1 MSTEKKFRVSLVPC
15 DNYEK
20 NTVRSAMRELLAPLG
35 GLDFVSPGMT
45 VAIKANLVT
54 GAAENKAVTTHPE
67 LVAALCEMLVERG
80 AEVIVGDSPGGLF
93 TRGALQSAYRGAGY
107 ERIKETGAKLN
118 LDTSVRKAV
127 FPEAVS
133 AKAFDYTGWLYQA
146 DVIIDF
152 AKLKTHAMLRMTCS
166 AKNLFGVVPGT
177 TKPEYHMRFPE
188 PAAFANMLVDLN
200 EYFRPKIRLAIVD
213 AVDGME
219 GNGPTSGTPRHIGV
233 LAASEVTYAVDLIC
247 ASLIGMQR
255 SDILYL
261 EEAWKRGVAPGS
273 RKEIELCGSRP
284 EKYAIPDFKRNTLKQ
299 SISFGSE
306 GAVGRL
312 TAGFLKIALASGPR
326 VTKKECTGCGKC
338 SRTCP
343 AHAILMTDGKP
354 VVNRHK
360 CIGCFCCQEFC
371 PTGAMKVHHTLLA
384 RAMASLG
391 KGKQ

>member
-107 ERIKETGAKLN
+107 ERIEETGAKLN

-127 FPEAVS
+127 FPEAIS
-133 AKAFDYTGWLYQA
+133 AKAFDYTGWLDQA

-200 EYFRPKIRLAIVD
+200 EYFGPKIRLAIVD

-233 LAASEVTYAVDLIC
+233 LL
-247 ASLIGMQR
+247 SLIH
-255 SDILYL
+255 I
-261 EEAWKRGVAPGS
+261 
-273 RKEIELCGSRP
+273 
-284 EKYAIPDFKRNTLKQ
+284 
-299 SISFGSE
+299 
-306 GAVGRL
+306 
-312 TAGFLKIALASGPR
+312 
-326 VTKKECTGCGKC
+326 
-338 SRTCP
+338 
-343 AHAILMTDGKP
+343 
-354 VVNRHK
+354 
-360 CIGCFCCQEFC
+360 
-371 PTGAMKVHHTLLA
+371 
-384 RAMASLG
+384 
-391 KGKQ
+391 

>member
-1 MSTEKKFRVSLVPC
+1 M
-15 DNYEK
+15 
-20 NTVRSAMRELLAPLG
+20 
-35 GLDFVSPGMT
+35 
-45 VAIKANLVT
+45 
-54 GAAENKAVTTHPE
+54 
-67 LVAALCEMLVERG
+67 
-80 AEVIVGDSPGGLF
+80 
-93 TRGALQSAYRGAGY
+93 
-107 ERIKETGAKLN
+107 
-118 LDTSVRKAV
+118 RKAV

-133 AKAFDYTGWLYQA
+133 AKAFDYTGWLDQA

-343 AHAILMTDGKP
+343 AHAILMTDGRP

-384 RAMASLG
+384 RTMASLG